1 MFRKVDKDS
10 SLAIE
15 KSELY
20 TMLSEMG
27 FRSINERLSNEIFES
42 MDIDDSGSVSIA
54 EFTAEFMQIIKTP
67 VEILIQD
74 SKL

>member
-1 MFRKVDKDS
+1 MDRDS

-27 FRSINERLSNEIFES
+27 FRQINERSSNEIFES
-42 MDIDDSGSVSIA
+42 MDIDDSGTVSIA
-54 EFTAEFMQIIKTP
+54 EFTAEFMQIVKTP
-67 VEILIQD
+67 VDVLIQD
-74 SKL
+74 SKQ